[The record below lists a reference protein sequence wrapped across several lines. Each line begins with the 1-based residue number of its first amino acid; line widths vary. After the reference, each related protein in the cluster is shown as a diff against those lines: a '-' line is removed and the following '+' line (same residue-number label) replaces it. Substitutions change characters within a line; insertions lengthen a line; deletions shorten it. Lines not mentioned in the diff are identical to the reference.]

1 MGVIILL
8 TILGIWLAIE
18 DFKDREITAILGY
31 SHLALLSFYMYTV
44 NFHYDIFIALFILT
58 VLITQFNKS
67 KINYT
72 DILYVVFTCFVLR
85 YCTINNLSYIQF
97 LPLLIGIILGVLTKD
112 KEKIPMVG
120 ICNIIISLS
129 LIFNYIYL

>member
-120 ICNIIISLS
+120 ICSIIISLS